1 MLDSDL
7 WVASWTE
14 EFGKLKLKMIP
25 KPSTCFELFL
35 ELYSRRV
42 SPLAMDILFLF
53 SCHGLSK
60 GLRTGVNEDV
70 G

>member
-1 MLDSDL
+1 MDRRI
-7 WVASWTE
+7 
-14 EFGKLKLKMIP
+14 GKLKLKNGTGI
-25 KPSTCFELFL
+25 STSCFELFL
-35 ELYSRRV
+35 ELYSIRD
-42 SPLAMDILFLF
+42 SPLAIVIPFLF